1 MKTVPAH
8 LPPLRIPAVFNTQE
22 QPESIEILV
31 ASQLASRMLW
41 PEVTEERSR
50 SLYVTLGLR
59 KIHDVLLETHKEQAH
74 ALFTS
79 LVETYFGGW
88 SQYSQ
93 NLVSVHFPSQGK
105 GSIPERAWQGGVVGM
120 VFRYAFYNSVSLN
133 DAAKAVSEEFH
144 DPIHTESLDGFSK
157 PAPENI
163 MKNYWPR
170 FQHVAHF
177 WAAQRS
183 YVLPE
188 PTDSIIRL
196 DKAVPAP
203 ELTGKILPG
212 WRGIV
217 DFAHDYLKRSA
228 DVKRYKTHKP
238 LLDQETAFRVIFE

>member
-22 QPESIEILV
+22 QHESIEILV
-31 ASQLASRMLW
+31 ASLLASRMLW

-50 SLYVTLGLR
+50 SLYMTLALR

-105 GSIPERAWQGGVVGM
+105 GSIPERSWQGGVVGM

-144 DPIHTESLDGFSK
+144 DPIHTEGLDGFSK

-196 DKAVPAP
+196 DQAVPAP

-238 LLDQETAFRVIFE
+238 LLDQKAAFRVIFE